1 MSQGNNNKRKT
12 ILYISAGFVL
22 LFVLIRLAPVEP
34 CEVLHYGDYMNEEGA
49 VEYCGEEETAFFDMT
64 KIRYPIEVKL
74 VPQGHVVPGAATT
87 FDLYLH
93 DHLGRGI
100 AYEDIVVSHTER
112 IHLMAVDPSLT
123 DYQHLHPQP
132 TGVPGHYQFELT
144 PSKSGSYNVYLDFIS
159 LHSQRRVLAKTEFS
173 VTGEPDAP
181 RIVKNTSAN
190 VDGYAFKLQT
200 PAQGSFPAGEESQL
214 ELKLLQK
221 EGSAAEFGL
230 VMGAY
235 AHLVVFDAEG
245 RGFAHLHPQ
254 NPFIEEQDS
263 GNPDLRF
270 SFFPGDPGMYR
281 LWAQLMID
289 GEERFVPFDLEVVG
303 DVNVQ
308 LSLVISF

>member
-1 MSQGNNNKRKT
+1 MNQSNQNKRNAV
-12 ILYISAGFVL
+12 IGISAAFVL

-64 KIRYPIEVKL
+64 EIRYPIEVKL
-74 VPQGHVVPGAATT
+74 QPQGEVVPGEAMT

-112 IHLMAVDPSLT
+112 IHLMSVDPSLT
-123 DYQHLHPQP
+123 DYQHLHPKP
-132 TGVPGHYQFELT
+132 AGAPGHFQFELT
-144 PSKSGSYNVYLDFIS
+144 PTKTGDYNVYLDFIS
-159 LHSQRRVLAKTEFS
+159 LLSQRRVLASAGFNVK
-173 VTGEPDAP
+173 GEGNAAN
-181 RIVKNTSAN
+181 IEKNTATVS
-190 VDGYAFKLQT
+190 DGYVFELQT
-200 PAQGSFPAGEESQL
+200 PGEGSFPAGEESLL
-214 ELKLLQK
+214 ELKVRPS
-221 EGSAAEFGL
+221 EDGAVIDFGL

-235 AHLVVFDAEG
+235 AHLVVFDEKG
-245 RGFAHLHPQ
+245 SGFAHLHPQ
-254 NPFIEEQDS
+254 NPFIDKQDP

-270 SFFPGDPGMYR
+270 SFFPGDPGKYR

-303 DVNVQ
+303 DA
-308 LSLVISF
+308 S

>member
-1 MSQGNNNKRKT
+1 MAEAMNKRKNAVLAIT
-12 ILYISAGFVL
+12 AGFVV

-64 KIRYPIEVKL
+64 EIRYPIEVKL
-74 VPQGHVVPGAATT
+74 QPQGEPKPGQATT

-132 TGVPGHYQFELT
+132 AGAPGHFEFELT
-144 PSKSGSYNVYLDFIS
+144 PTKAGTYNVYLDFIS
-159 LHSQRRVLAKTEFS
+159 LHSQRRVLAKSEFEVAGAANPAQIS
-173 VTGEPDAP
+173 KSTT
-181 RIVKNTSAN
+181 ISA
-190 VDGYAFKLQT
+190 DGYIFELQT
-200 PAQGSFPAGEESQL
+200 PGQGRFPAGEESQL
-214 ELKLLQK
+214 ELMVRPKG
-221 EGSAAEFGL
+221 EGASVDFGL

-235 AHLVVFDAEG
+235 AHLVVFDEQG
-245 RGFAHLHPQ
+245 TGFAHLHPQ
-254 NPFIEEQDS
+254 NPFIDQQDPN
-263 GNPDLRF
+263 NPDLRF
-270 SFFPGDPGMYR
+270 SFFPGDPGKYR

-289 GEERFVPFDLEVVG
+289 GEERFVPFDLEVQE
-303 DVNVQ
+303 D
-308 LSLVISF
+308 S